1 MRFKSNEKSQVT
13 TEPFKP
19 QTDPFRLA
27 VMGQRNPSLNIVQNV
42 LIGKDIHSLTPVTRI
57 TKGN

>member
-1 MRFKSNEKSQVT
+1 MRLKSNEKSQVT

-19 QTDPFRLA
+19 QTDPLRLA
-27 VMGQRNPSLNIVQNV
+27 VMGQRNPLNIVQNF